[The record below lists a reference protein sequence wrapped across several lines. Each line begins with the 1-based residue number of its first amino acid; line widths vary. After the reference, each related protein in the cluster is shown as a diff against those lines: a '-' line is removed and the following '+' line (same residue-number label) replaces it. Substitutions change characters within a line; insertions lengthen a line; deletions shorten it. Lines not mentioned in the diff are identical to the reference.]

1 MFVFAQWLEATP
13 LSVAIKDAGWV
24 VPLFQSIHILT
35 LAVVFSSVLM
45 IAMRVVGAVRMD
57 QPLDAVLR
65 RFSPWIEKGLMIL
78 LLTGVTL
85 AIGEPIRQLM
95 SLSFRLKLGLVL
107 VAVVLATMSKRALF
121 TTAGTIRSREQVFS
135 SGQKRAAMATVALW
149 LVIIF
154 LGRAIAYDIEVWGA
168 WSPSPR
174 NSAAN

>member
-1 MFVFAQWLEATP
+1 MLVFAQWLEATP

-45 IAMRVVGAVRMD
+45 VAMRVIGAVRLD
-57 QPLDAVLR
+57 QPLDTVLR
-65 RFSPWIEKGLMIL
+65 RFAPWVERGLVVL

-85 AIGEPIRQLM
+85 ALGEPIRQLM
-95 SLSFRLKLGLVL
+95 SLSFRLKMGLVL
-107 VAVVLATMSKRALF
+107 TATLFAWASKRGLYAAVARS
-121 TTAGTIRSREQVFS
+121 AGQEPAFS
-135 SGQKRAAMATVALW
+135 AGAKRAALATVALW

-174 NSAAN
+174 NSANQ